1 MQTFGIAK
9 SESRGLTNTSLA
21 LGPVLGTLHR
31 LIHLILTTALSA
43 WLLLLSQVTDEE
55 TKAKEVE

>member
-1 MQTFGIAK
+1 MQTFWIAK
-9 SESRGLTNTSLA
+9 SESRCLMNTSLVP
-21 LGPVLGTLHR
+21 GPVLGTLHR
-31 LIHLILTTALSA
+31 SIHLILTTALSG